1 MDIKLSKRMQAVAD
15 MVMEKKVVDIGCD
28 HAFVSI
34 YLAQKPG
41 VEAVIAMDV
50 KKGPVDIA
58 RANVASH
65 NLTHKIDVRMS
76 NGFDALKEGEAQTA
90 VIAGMGGYLMI
101 DILKAGYKHL
111 DDGIKLVL
119 QPQSDIDVVRKYLTM
134 VGYDIIQ
141 EEMLIDDGKY
151 YAIIRAEKLEGGQI
165 NYSEDQYCY
174 GPVLLNGKHPV
185 LKEYLEL
192 SRAKNN
198 ELIEKLSVMGTEKA
212 QDRITQ
218 LKSAIEDIDR
228 VLQEFY

>member
-15 MVMEKKVVDIGCD
+15 MVVEKKVVDIGCD

-76 NGFDALKEGEAQTA
+76 NGFEALEEGEAQAA

-111 DDGIKLVL
+111 DNGINLVL
-119 QPQSDIDVVRKYLTM
+119 QPQSDIDAVRRYLASI
-134 VGYDIIQ
+134 GYDIKQ
-141 EEMLIDDGKY
+141 EEMLIDEGKY
-151 YAIIRAEKLEGGQI
+151 YTIIRAEKMEAGQI
-165 NYSEDQYCY
+165 NYTEDHYCY
-174 GPVLLNGKHPV
+174 GPVLLDNKHPV

-192 SRAKNN
+192 SRTKNN
-198 ELIEKLSVMGTEKA
+198 ELMEKLSVMGTEKA
-212 QDRITQ
+212 QERIAQ
-218 LKSAIEDIDR
+218 LKSEIEDIDR

>member
-1 MDIKLSKRMQAVAD
+1 MERLDSATLNSYKADDIHPNVQGYAWMGKVFSEYIQNSL
-15 MVMEKKVVDIGCD
+15 EK
-28 HAFVSI
+28 
-34 YLAQKPG
+34 
-41 VEAVIAMDV
+41 
-50 KKGPVDIA
+50 
-58 RANVASH
+58 
-65 NLTHKIDVRMS
+65 
-76 NGFDALKEGEAQTA
+76 
-90 VIAGMGGYLMI
+90 
-101 DILKAGYKHL
+101 
-111 DDGIKLVL
+111 
-119 QPQSDIDVVRKYLTM
+119 DVVRKYLTM

-151 YAIIRAEKLEGGQI
+151 CTIIRAEKLEGGQI

-174 GPVLLNGKHPV
+174 GPVLLNVKHPV